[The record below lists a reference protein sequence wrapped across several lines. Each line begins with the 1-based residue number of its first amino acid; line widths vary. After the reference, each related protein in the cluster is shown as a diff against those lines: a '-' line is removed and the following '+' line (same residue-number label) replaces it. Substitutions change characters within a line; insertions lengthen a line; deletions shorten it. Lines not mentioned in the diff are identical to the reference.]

1 MSSRWG
7 FGHLGLL
14 SRSCCTSTL
23 LCMYASSLVLQEADA
38 MMVLEAAYCELNA
51 AKAEY
56 AKLAKSAKQKTKD
69 LKEKEETPAPES
81 KKKAREPSS

>member
-23 LCMYASSLVLQEADA
+23 LCMYASSLVLEEANA

-56 AKLAKSAKQKTKD
+56 AKLAKKCQTEDERLERKGGD
-69 LKEKEETPAPES
+69 
-81 KKKAREPSS
+81 SSS